1 MIDGNWITAVRT
13 AALSAVAAKR
23 LARPASR
30 IAAFIGCGVQ
40 AESHLRAFAEL
51 FPLTEIRAFGRG
63 RANIEGLCR
72 TARDL
77 GLAAK
82 APATAED
89 AVSDADLIVTS
100 VTYSAD
106 MEPFLD
112 AGWLKPGAFAA
123 VTDLAAPWIKDS
135 LGHFE
140 LIVID
145 DMEQEASMPDKL
157 APAALI
163 AGDITG
169 LVRGH
174 IHGRTSDDERTAF
187 IFRTHPLGDL
197 ALAAL
202 AYRRATDGG
211 RGVTIEG

>member
-1 MIDGNWITAVRT
+1 M
-13 AALSAVAAKR
+13 
-23 LARPASR
+23 
-30 IAAFIGCGVQ
+30 
-40 AESHLRAFAEL
+40 
-51 FPLTEIRAFGRG
+51 TEIRAFGRG

-187 IFRTHPLGDL
+187 IFRTHPLGGPRPGGPRLPPCDRWGEGSHHRGVSDSRTEWNPPPLLRRRHFAGGALADFLLVVLDHLGGDL
-197 ALAAL
+197 A
-202 AYRRATDGG
+202 RVKR
-211 RGVTIEG
+211 